1 MAPRIVRSSQTN
13 LDWLRFCSGGV
24 TEGVRDC
31 IGASWLRSREYGLNP
46 NGGSSE
52 VSVSIPVRAHDR
64 TPKNVKQMVDSHYVA
79 IESSLD
85 VPFALLL
92 IDSNFKILHT
102 CGNEKMLERF
112 SDYSVR
118 EGGTADE
125 RFCGTNA
132 PALSLIENKPVA
144 VSAEE
149 HFLKDFH
156 WARCLALPVFDF
168 QQRVAGSLCM
178 ATDVEFQ
185 WTIDILS
192 EYLYGIAH
200 SLAFH
205 MFIDEKARRLEIQ
218 ESYFSSTVE
227 HTDDALLLVNVRGD
241 VMALNWA
248 AQGILGLPSSKVCS
262 KNILELIEIHQKDLS
277 LSRLTRRPEFV
288 NICAPANGRT
298 VFSMDAILLTAPVN
312 DKLAYIL
319 RLVPGKSF
327 TYTGSNS
334 TSTAAETALHVVAN
348 TPETSDLLY
357 QAKRAAKTSSSVLI
371 EGETGTGKE
380 LLARAIH
387 HASPRRSRA
396 FVAVNCAAIPYELI
410 ESEFFGY
417 ERGAYTGAKKE
428 GAAGRFELANGG
440 TIFLDEI
447 QAMPS
452 VAQTKLLRVLQE
464 RAVTRLGGAS
474 PIMLDFRVV
483 AASSVNLLER
493 VEKGEFV
500 DALYYRLN
508 VVKLMIPPLRERTK
522 EIVAL
527 TDAFIQEMNRQFG
540 RSIKGVSR
548 DVLKIFER
556 YDWPGNVRELRNCI
570 EYAFN
575 FCDGEL
581 VSPGDLGGKL
591 TDLTKKSKRQAR
603 TIEGV
608 TRKLMMECLDNFP
621 TAAASATHL
630 GISVSTFYR
639 KMKKFG
645 LSK

>member
-1 MAPRIVRSSQTN
+1 MAHRIVRSSQTN
-13 LDWLRFCSGGV
+13 LHWLRFCSGGV

-64 TPKNVKQMVDSHYVA
+64 TPENVKQIVDSHYVA

-85 VPFALLL
+85 IPFALLL
-92 IDSNFKILHT
+92 IDSDFKILHV
-102 CGNEKMLERF
+102 CGNDKMLERF
-112 SDYSVR
+112 SDYSVC
-118 EGGTADE
+118 EGGSADE
-125 RFCGTNA
+125 KFCGTNA
-132 PALSLIENKPVA
+132 PALSLIENKPVV

-156 WARCLALPVFDF
+156 WARCMALPVFDL
-168 QQRVAGSLCM
+168 QQRIVGSLCM
-178 ATDVEFQ
+178 ATDVEYQ
-185 WTIDILS
+185 WTIETLS
-192 EYLYGIAH
+192 DYLYGVAH

-227 HTDDALLLVNVRGD
+227 HANEAMLLVNRRGN
-241 VMALNWA
+241 VMALNRA
-248 AQGILGLPSSKVCS
+248 AEKILGLPSSKVCS

-277 LSRLTRRPEFV
+277 LSRLIRYPEFV
-288 NICAPANGRT
+288 NLCSPANSHA
-298 VFSMDAILLTAPVN
+298 VFSMDAIPLTAPVG

-319 RLVPGKSF
+319 RLVPEKSF
-327 TYTGSNS
+327 TFTGSNS
-334 TSTAAETALHVVAN
+334 TSAAAGASPRVVAS
-348 TPETSDLLY
+348 TPKTSELLH
-357 QAKRAAKTSSSVLI
+357 QAKRAAKTCSSVLI

-387 HASPRRSRA
+387 DASPRRSRA
-396 FVAVNCAAIPYELI
+396 FVAVNCAAIPHELI

-447 QAMPS
+447 QAMTS
-452 VAQTKLLRVLQE
+452 TGQTKLLRVLQE

-474 PIMLDFRVV
+474 PVMLDFRVI
-483 AASSVNLLER
+483 AASSVSLLEL
-493 VEKGEFV
+493 VEKGAFV

-508 VVKLMIPPLRERTK
+508 VVKLTIPPLRERTK
-522 EIVAL
+522 EIVAI
-527 TDAFIQEMNRQFG
+527 TDAFIQEMNTDFG
-540 RSIKGVSR
+540 RSIKGVSQ
-548 DVLKIFER
+548 DVFKIFER

-575 FCDGEL
+575 FCDADFI
-581 VSPGDLGGKL
+581 STGDLGGKL
-591 TDLTKKSKRQAR
+591 ADLTKKSKRQAR

-608 TRKLMMECLDNFP
+608 TKKLIMECLDNFP
-621 TAAASATHL
+621 TAAASASHL
-630 GISVSTFYR
+630 GISISTFYR